1 MLRINSDGTINMD
14 GGLVKEITAQLN
26 KISNIKQVTNLT
38 ITFTDSSGGKIEWDE
53 IIKENL
59 ELEQY
64 GLIGSYF
71 VTSYLINSIIHT
83 NK

>member
-1 MLRINSDGTINMD
+1 MAL
-14 GGLVKEITAQLN
+14 LN
-26 KISNIKQVTNLT
+26 KISNVKQ
-38 ITFTDSSGGKIEWDE
+38 ITSLSVSFTDSSGGKIEWDE
-53 IIKENL
+53 IVKENA

-71 VTSYLINSIIHT
+71 VTSHLINSVIYV